1 MDLNWQTFK
10 AKQNKDTR
18 FCVAINNALLFGTK
32 WEHLSAWFHEVSP
45 EFLAHTVTFAFRFVS
60 DIKSSTTAASLTPE
74 YCLQ

>member
-32 WEHLSAWFHEVSP
+32 WEHLSA
-45 EFLAHTVTFAFRFVS
+45 
-60 DIKSSTTAASLTPE
+60 
-74 YCLQ
+74 